1 MSRPASLPPS
11 RVKSHFLLISLA
23 VLVVDQWSK
32 WLVEQ
37 RLDLHDSV
45 AVIPGCLSFTHVS
58 NTGVAFG
65 LLPAHGDLAAT
76 LLLTLLGLV
85 ALGVIG
91 FYFFRTPADHRLLLT
106 SLSLVLGGAVGN
118 LLDRVAAGAVT
129 DFIDFYIGDWHWH
142 TFNVAD
148 SAITVGIVLMAFELL
163 LARRRG
169 PESQADSAA

>member
-1 MSRPASLPPS
+1 MPHLPLARPHRLKSR
-11 RVKSHFLLISLA
+11 FLLISLA

-32 WLVEQ
+32 AMVE
-37 RLDLHDSV
+37 RHLPLHRSITI
-45 AVIPGCLSFTHVS
+45 IPGCLDFTHVS

-65 LLPAHGDLAAT
+65 LLPAHGELAGT

-91 FYFFRTPADHRLLLT
+91 YYFLRAPLDHRLLLT
-106 SLSLVLGGAVGN
+106 ALSLVLGGAVGN

-129 DFIDFYIGDWHWH
+129 DFIDFYVGSWHWH

-148 SAITVGIVLMAFELL
+148 SAITVGVVLMAYELL
-163 LARRRG
+163 LTRRQAAR
-169 PESQADSAA
+169 SQADPAA

>member
-1 MSRPASLPPS
+1 MSQTTSPPS
-11 RVKSHFLLISLA
+11 RRVKARFLLISLA

-32 WLVEQ
+32 WWIER
-37 RLDLHDSV
+37 RLDLHDSIPI
-45 AVIPGCLSFTHVS
+45 IPGSLDFTHVS

-65 LLPAHGDLAAT
+65 LLPAHGDLTAT

-91 FYFFRTPADHRLLLT
+91 YYFLRTPPNHRLLLI
-106 SLSLVLGGAVGN
+106 SLSLVLGGALGN

-129 DFIDFYIGDWHWH
+129 DFIDFYVGDWHWH

-148 SAITVGIVLMAFELL
+148 SAITIGIVLMALELL
-163 LARRRG
+163 LTRRRAVE
-169 PESQADSAA
+169 PHAESL